1 MTITTERTAL
11 DGLRNEVLAVLESR
25 AGQWV
30 PVSELLQLT
39 AEATEL
45 AGARGGPRGHVRDA
59 SLAIAPGGQAL
70 AVVLA
75 GLHRELLAEATLP
88 LAYRLYDPNEPV
100 GLEEIA
106 ARLGVKRVTADTWR
120 TRKKLPEA
128 TWPRVGGRPAW
139 RWQVIRDW
147 AIETG
152 RYPGGPNAPRWHGA
166 HGTADEVTAFLSEL
180 YGRSA

>member
-1 MTITTERTAL
+1 VTITTERTAL
-11 DGLRNEVLAVLESR
+11 DGLRSEVLAVLERS

-30 PVSELLQLT
+30 PVSDLLHQLVPESI
-39 AEATEL
+39 A
-45 AGARGGPRGHVRDA
+45 AGRGGPRGPVREA
-59 SLAIAPGGQAL
+59 SLASAPGGQAI
-70 AVVLA
+70 AAVLA
-75 GLHRELLAEATLP
+75 GLHRELLAEVTVP
-88 LAYRLYDPNEPV
+88 LAYRLYDPDEPV

-120 TRKKLPEA
+120 TRKKLPAA

-152 RYPGGPNAPRWHGA
+152 RYPGGPNAPRWHGT
-166 HGTADEVTAFLSEL
+166 HGSADEVTASLSEL